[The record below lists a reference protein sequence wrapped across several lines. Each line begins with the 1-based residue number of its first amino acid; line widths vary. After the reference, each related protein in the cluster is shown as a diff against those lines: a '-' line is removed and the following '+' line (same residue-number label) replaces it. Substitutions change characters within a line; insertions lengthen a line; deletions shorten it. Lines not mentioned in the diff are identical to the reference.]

1 MPYFRYSSLLT
12 LRYTASLLYLSQQ
25 LASLPESTDQYQMLQ
40 KTMAIQLLAVPDFDA
55 TAADTATSNEQVTT
69 PAQRAKLQAS
79 ASANKV
85 GARTSLAIFLD
96 HV

>member
-40 KTMAIQLLAVPDFDA
+40 KTMAIQLLAVPDFD
-55 TAADTATSNEQVTT
+55 TATSNEQVTT